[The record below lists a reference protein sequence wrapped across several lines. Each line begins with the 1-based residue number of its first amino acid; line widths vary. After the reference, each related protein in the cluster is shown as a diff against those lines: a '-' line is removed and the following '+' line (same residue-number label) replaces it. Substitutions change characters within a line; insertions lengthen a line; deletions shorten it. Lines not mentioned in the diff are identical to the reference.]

1 MTAIRRIWNPV
12 YRGWMR
18 FAHVLGIVNT
28 TLLLTIVFVVVVIP
42 IRMVWLI
49 IRKDPLRIRPTPTA
63 SQWIPRGHDEPTLEE
78 RRHPF

>member
-1 MTAIRRIWNPV
+1 MTSFRTIWGPV

-28 TLLLTIVFVVVVIP
+28 TLLLTIVFVLVVVP
-42 IRMVWLI
+42 IRIVWLI
-49 IRKDPLRIRPTPTA
+49 IRKDPLRIRSTGIA
-63 SQWIPRGHDEPTLEE
+63 SHWIPRGLDEPTLEE